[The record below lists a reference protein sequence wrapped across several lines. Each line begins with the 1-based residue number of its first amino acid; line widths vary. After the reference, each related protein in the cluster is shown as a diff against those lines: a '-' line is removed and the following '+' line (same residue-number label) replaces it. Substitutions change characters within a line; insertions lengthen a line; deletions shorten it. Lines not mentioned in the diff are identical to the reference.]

1 MRSGL
6 PSPQEAEDVFRA
18 AGALTVRDLG
28 RGGAD
33 RGGRGGRSDVYG
45 DANLRRAGKSDARRR
60 DGGAEG
66 DERELEGGD
75 ARSRAKSS
83 TRASRGAVGEKQ
95 GSPVTDVTD
104 VTVGEKQGDRE
115 TAAGGGCG
123 ERGRR
128 YRVEDDVDTRAATR
142 DSDRRT
148 RGQAGFGQV
157 DTRGH
162 VDRRD
167 SAERGGAASRPSKK
181 FSWDESEKSEAKR
194 GNGGPGGAG
203 DGLMGDLMK
212 GHSQGRRGSG
222 PEDGLSAIMVD
233 NTHRNAERAARQ
245 ELRSLA
251 CQHGVCD

>member
-95 GSPVTDVTD
+95 G
-104 VTVGEKQGDRE
+104 DRE

-128 YRVEDDVDTRAATR
+128 DRVEDDVDTRAATR